1 MNLYHY
7 TSKTTDDNV
16 EIEAYRQTI
25 FNVLASEN
33 TVKMLLLKQEYPEE

>member
-16 EIEAYRQTI
+16 AYNAYRQTI
-25 FNVLASEN
+25 FNVLASES
-33 TVKMLLLKQEYPEE
+33 TVKMLLLKQECPEE